1 MEKMILDLTEKI
13 QELASS
19 LPPKQRKLAGYIVK
33 NQKQCAFM
41 TSTALGAAAGV
52 SESTVI
58 RFASYMGY
66 KGYPDFQRELRESL
80 KNEPYRDRVHARA
93 RQGAASAHARCM

>member
-1 MEKMILDLTEKI
+1 MKKNEFNLADKI
-13 QELASS
+13 QNMVSK
-19 LPPKQRKLAGYIVK
+19 LPPKQRKLAGYILK

-41 TSTALGAAAGV
+41 TSTSLGVAAEV

-66 KGYPDFQRELRESL
+66 KGYPDFQREMRESL
-80 KNEPYRDRVHARA
+80 KNELSALDKFSIERV
-93 RQGAASAHARCM
+93 